1 MTLRHDGENKEP
13 LLGNRDSP
21 MIIRSWID
29 SANAPGCDFPLA
41 NLPYG
46 AFCVAGQAP
55 RCGVAIGDFVL
66 DLARLE
72 KEGLIDAGAGRP
84 IFSEPVLNAFMALGP
99 AVWQRV
105 REHLIDLL
113 AEHGN
118 PSLSS
123 NRELC
128 RASLFALPDILLTRP
143 IHIGGYTDFNAAR
156 QHAFNAGSMLR
167 GAENALPM
175 NWTHMPIGYNGRA
188 STVVVSGT
196 PIRRPWG
203 QFRQAGATEP
213 VFAPS
218 LRLDFELE
226 MGAIVGFP
234 TEMGQTLTVDE
245 AEERIFG
252 YVLLNDWSARD
263 IQAWETHPLGPFQG
277 KAFGTSISPWIVTRA
292 ALEPFRTAGPVRE
305 RSLLPYLTESRPMLY
320 DIALE
325 AEIRPRTQSRGTIIT
340 RSNFRH
346 LYYSPAQLL
355 AHHACGGCRMETGD
369 LLGTGTIS
377 GVERQSWAS
386 LLELSSGGKE
396 AITLDT
402 GETRHF
408 LEDGDTLTLR
418 AWARRE
424 ELRIGFGECAGTV
437 LPAHSR

>member
-1 MTLRHDGENKEP
+1 M
-13 LLGNRDSP
+13 
-21 MIIRSWID
+21 IRSWIE
-29 SANAPGCDFPLA
+29 SANRQGSDFPLA

-46 AFCVAGQAP
+46 SFIVAGQTP
-55 RCGVAIGDFVL
+55 RCGVAIGDWVL
-66 DLARLE
+66 DLAALE
-72 KEGLIDAGAGRP
+72 RVGLIDAGAGQP
-84 IFSEPVLNAFMALGP
+84 VFSAPVLNSFMALGP
-99 AVWQRV
+99 AAWQSV
-105 REHLIDLL
+105 RGRLMDLL
-113 AEHGN
+113 AEHGD
-118 PSLSS
+118 PALSS
-123 NRELC
+123 NRDLC
-128 RASLFALPDILLTRP
+128 KASLFALTDVQMRRP
-143 IHIGGYTDFNAAR
+143 IQVAGYTDFNAAR

-167 GAENALPM
+167 GAENALPT

-196 PIRRPWG
+196 PIHRPWG
-203 QFRQAGATEP
+203 QFRPAGATEP

-305 RSLLPYLTESRPMLY
+305 RPLLPYLKESRPMLY

-325 AEIRPRTQSRGTIIT
+325 AEIRPAAQTAGTTIT
-340 RSNFRH
+340 RSNFRN

-355 AHHACGGCRMETGD
+355 AHHACGGCQMETGD

-396 AITLDT
+396 AVILET
-402 GETRHF
+402 GETRRF
-408 LEDGDTLTLR
+408 LEDGDTITIR
-418 AWARRE
+418 AWAQRDG
-424 ELRIGFGECAGTV
+424 LRIGFGECAGTI

>member
-1 MTLRHDGENKEP
+1 MV
-13 LLGNRDSP
+13 
-21 MIIRSWID
+21 RSWIE
-29 SANAPGCDFPLA
+29 SANRQGSDFPLD

-46 AFCVAGQAP
+46 SFRAAGQTP
-55 RCGVAIGDFVL
+55 RCGVAIGDWAL
-66 DLARLE
+66 DLASLE
-72 KEGLIDAGAGRP
+72 RAGLIDAGAGRP
-84 IFSEPVLNAFMALGP
+84 VFSEPVLNGFMALGP
-99 AVWQRV
+99 AAWQSV
-105 REHLIDLL
+105 RGRLIDLL
-113 AEHGN
+113 AEHGD
-118 PSLSS
+118 PALSS

-128 RASLFALPDILLTRP
+128 KASLFALTDIQMRRP
-143 IHIGGYTDFNAAR
+143 IHVGGYTDFNAAR

-167 GAENALPM
+167 GAENALPA

-196 PIRRPWG
+196 PIHRPWG
-203 QFRQAGATEP
+203 QFRPAGETEP

-218 LRLDFELE
+218 RRLDFELE
-226 MGAIVGFP
+226 MGAIVGLP

-245 AEERIFG
+245 AEEHIFG

-263 IQAWETHPLGPFQG
+263 IQAWESHPLGPFQG

-292 ALEPFRTAGPVRE
+292 ALEPFSTAGPVRE
-305 RSLLPYLTESRPMLY
+305 RTLLPYLTESRPMLH

-325 AEIRPRTQSRGTIIT
+325 AEIRPAAQRKATIIT
-340 RSNFRH
+340 RSNFRN

-355 AHHACGGCRMETGD
+355 AHHACGGCQMETGD

-402 GETRHF
+402 GETRYF

-418 AWARRE
+418 AWAGRDD
-424 ELRIGFGECAGTV
+424 LRVGFGECTGTI
-437 LPAHSR
+437 LPAKSR